1 MTPNQTTTVTTIAPA
16 RAKRDRGRPTKRGP
30 ETAKRILEALRNG
43 NTLICAARVGRIDV
57 SNLQKWRRAD
67 PQFDEAVKDAIG
79 EAETKL
85 VALAT
90 AGAAKDGRIA
100 LMMLERRHPEGW
112 SKREAPQEHVH
123 AHGTFG
129 PNILA
134 ELVADR
140 RRRDAQLLTAPIQDA
155 EEV

>member
-1 MTPNQTTTVTTIAPA
+1 MNTTQDQITVTTIAPS
-16 RAKRDRGRPTKRGP
+16 RAKRERGRPSKRDP
-30 ETAKRILEALRNG
+30 ETAKRILEALRAG
-43 NTLICAARVGRIDV
+43 NTIICAARVGRIDV

-90 AGAAKDGRIA
+90 AGAVKDGRIA

-112 SKREAPQEHVH
+112 SKREAPQEHLH
-123 AHGTFG
+123 SLG
-129 PNILA
+129 PNFLA
-134 ELVADR
+134 RMVADR
-140 RRRDAQLLTAPIQDA
+140 KARDAQLLAAPVQDA